1 MKRKSITVYS
11 IVISAVFA
19 AAIIFLCYKLG
30 YEYATGRERTGR
42 TFDGLAA
49 TTRSAL
55 SRYGDSSPDFRDAFV
70 KACGTYDDYAFITLK
85 NTAGMLFSYP
95 QNEDPSEVRTS
106 RFCEMHSSS
115 FQAGDDTYILSA
127 SMYLIRPVSV
137 FYYARFSFIVIL
149 TVTVF
154 TLVLLLYLHF
164 AASENAAADNIDL
177 IPETAYDKAPLAKAE
192 NGLYPFDDDLPIDD
206 GFPTDDTIVA
216 GSGKKFGRT
225 RDSGIEEDLSDDER
239 FSDDEVFGADKNS
252 AVSDKNQ
259 YGDLLV
265 ADGALPDRDDL
276 LEEEKSMIQDAAA
289 HKKIFDGTA
298 TADNAE
304 KISYGRFENDAA
316 GGETVYIPPETPF
329 LEEANESQNDSA
341 DRFSPL
347 TGFGRAHNLEARLD
361 GELIRAASSERDLS
375 LFMIRIPNLSFASN
389 ASKRIC
395 AYLFERF
402 QSNDLLFEYMTD
414 GFSIIKLDTTVDG
427 ALEMADGVREDIV
440 KIIKGENMETKCAIG
455 ISSRSV
461 RMLPGKRLIQEA
473 SEALENALRDDTS
486 PIVAFRADADKYRRF
501 IEERQS

>member
-30 YEYATGRERTGR
+30 CEYAAGRERTGR
-42 TFDGLAA
+42 TFDSLAA
-49 TTRSAL
+49 ATRSAL

-85 NTAGMLFSYP
+85 NTSGILFVYP
-95 QNEDPSEVRTS
+95 QNGDISSVHTS

-127 SMYLIRPVSV
+127 SMYLIRPVFV

-149 TVTVF
+149 AVTVF
-154 TLVLLLYLHF
+154 TLVLLLYLYF
-164 AASENAAADNIDL
+164 ANPENDASNDIDL
-177 IPETAYDKAPLAKAE
+177 IPEAVYDETPLAPAE
-192 NGLYPFDDDLPIDD
+192 SGRHPLDDDLPIDD
-206 GFPTDDTIVA
+206 GFPTDDAIA
-216 GSGKKFGRT
+216 ADNKNKYGA
-225 RDSGIEEDLSDDER
+225 LSVPD
-239 FSDDEVFGADKNS
+239 A
-252 AVSDKNQ
+252 
-259 YGDLLV
+259 
-265 ADGALPDRDDL
+265 ALPDTDDVF
-276 LEEEKSMIQDAAA
+276 EEEEIMRRDAAA
-289 HKKIFDGTA
+289 HLKMSGGTA
-298 TADNAE
+298 GDDAE
-304 KISYGRFENDAA
+304 KISYGRFENDAKPN
-316 GGETVYIPPETPF
+316 GETAYTPPETPF
-329 LEEANESQNDSA
+329 LEEADEAQNYSE

-347 TGFGRAHNLEARLD
+347 TGFGRAHGLEARLD

-375 LFMIRIPNLSFASN
+375 LFMIRIPNLSFTSS

-427 ALEMADGVREDIV
+427 ALEMAAGVREDIV
-440 KIIKGENMETKCAIG
+440 KIIKGENMETKCGIG

-473 SEALENALRDDTS
+473 SEALENALRDETS